1 LTDAEEGDEPGT
13 GGATAEGV
21 TAEGAAAEGAATEGP
36 ETGGAA
42 AGLSRMV
49 SPALPVTIT
58 LKIFLSFGK
67 KAYLMPAISTET
79 MIKAA
84 HILLKAMR

>member
-1 LTDAEEGDEPGT
+1 
-13 GGATAEGV
+13 
-21 TAEGAAAEGAATEGP
+21 
-36 ETGGAA
+36 
-42 AGLSRMV
+42 MV
-49 SPALPVTIT
+49 SPALPVTII